1 MEQAE
6 NEAAEKA
13 SKLMANFQHSFQSI
27 VFTLHPRGIPGE
39 IRGKSSNT
47 AWAARQ
53 ILSSTPPLAH
63 ADEGYQNQPKE
74 QVITVMDADTCFAAD
89 YFEAVSYHYAS
100 TRSRQER
107 DLLFFSTP
115 TLFDRNSDKV
125 PFLVRAYDMQ
135 WSMGVLSNFYP
146 FSKKQTPCSA
156 YSLSAALID
165 SVGGWDTDAGAIGED
180 LHTFLKCFFA
190 TQAQFKVQPI
200 YSPASQCNIEG
211 GRGYWSGVSA
221 RYTQSKRHMWAALDV
236 GYVIRKSLFAIFAP
250 GYDAPFKD
258 SAKVIK
264 SPISPSSRY
273 HLPTILCR
281 CWSMFYTILES
292 HFFVTHTLVMIA
304 TSSIILPPGIIPGIA
319 GPYWAALSSTPIDQG
334 LITLNTIGNYLRIV
348 ATLFYIVGVYY
359 YEKYQAWCGIYR
371 WKEQQLGEPSRL
383 GVRSKLQFRR
393 PWYSVFD
400 WLAFPITGVLYLVLP
415 QLQVHISQLF
425 TEDLDYVV
433 AAKPKGLGSE
443 EPGDKPAPLEK
454 GESAITVVV
463 SL

>member
-1 MEQAE
+1 MEQGE
-6 NEAAEKA
+6 KEAPAKA
-13 SKLMANFQHSFQSI
+13 SELITNFRHCFQEI

-53 ILSSTPPLAH
+53 ILSSSNPVVSAE
-63 ADEGYQNQPKE
+63 AGQKNKE

-89 YFEAVSYHYAS
+89 YFEAISFHFAS
-100 TRSRQER
+100 TPSRQER

-135 WSMGVLSNFYP
+135 WSMGVLSNFHP
-146 FSKKQTPCSA
+146 FSRKQAPCSA
-156 YSLSAALID
+156 YSLSAALAD

-190 TQAQFKVQPI
+190 TQAQLKVLPI
-200 YSPASQCNIEG
+200 YSPASQCNIQG
-211 GRGYWSGVSA
+211 SGKGYWSGVGA
-221 RYTQSKRHMWAALDV
+221 RYTQSKRHMWASLDV

-250 GYDAPFKD
+250 GYDAPFTD

-264 SPISPSSRY
+264 SPLSPSSRY
-273 HLPTILCR
+273 HLPTLVCR
-281 CWSMFYTILES
+281 CWSIFYTILES
-292 HFFVTHTLVMIA
+292 HFFVTQTLVMIA
-304 TSSIILPPGIIPGIA
+304 TSSVLIPPGIIPGIA
-319 GPYWAALSSTPIDQG
+319 LPYWSALSSTPIDQS
-334 LITLNTIGNYLRIV
+334 LITLNIIANYLRIV
-348 ATLFYIVGVYY
+348 ATLFYVAGVYC

-371 WKEQQLGEPSRL
+371 WKEQGRQSRL
-383 GVRSKLQFRR
+383 GIRSKLQFSR

-425 TEDLDYVV
+425 FEELDYVV
-433 AAKPKGLGSE
+433 AAKPKTPSDE
-443 EPGDKPAPLEK
+443 KPAPLDK
-454 GESAITVVV
+454 GESAVTIVV
-463 SL
+463 SF